1 MSEKDAGDRT
11 ALTVKRDGTFV
22 KWSYNNYLKDI
33 ESVAKAFISIGALP
47 HHGVAIWG
55 FNSPEWFISDIAAI
69 FVGGMVRLQKC
80 KVEPASVTNYIVKLF
95 QSLPR
100 AWYPAQYLLYLPI
113 TLLWNNALKLIT
125 WLTISNHCG
134 LYQSGV
140 ITNLRNLLIRLA
152 PKTVLSIII
161 LQNCT
166 FCSFWI
172 PCKKVYDIIPFW
184 LVSLSIKKGLSNSSQ
199 MEFF

>member
-1 MSEKDAGDRT
+1 MPATGQRWPWRGMAPSSNGLTTITWKTLNRWPKRLS
-11 ALTVKRDGTFV
+11 ALGLFLTTVLQFGVSTPRSG
-22 KWSYNNYLKDI
+22 SYQI
-33 ESVAKAFISIGALP
+33 LP
-47 HHGVAIWG
+47 L
-55 FNSPEWFISDIAAI
+55 SLLEEWWDF
-69 FVGGMVRLQKC
+69 K
-80 KVEPASVTNYIVKLF
+80 NYIVKLF

-134 LYQSGV
+134 LYQNGV